1 MPHPAILFM
10 RLLAPLPL
18 SWLRGLGAL
27 AGRVLYVL
35 AKPRRKVVLTNL
47 ALCFP
52 ERSEAEREQI
62 ARRCIILFC
71 QSWLDRAWLWEGRP
85 DRVQARLRMTGAVLE
100 LQGNAPT
107 VIFAPH
113 FYGLDAGG
121 TALTLLLPDRPFTS
135 IYTPQP
141 NPAFDGWI
149 KDGRRRFGK
158 VRLFYRADG
167 VKAIAS
173 SLRAGELLYL
183 LPDMNFGPQESI
195 FVPFYGVPAATVSSL
210 SRFAK
215 LGRAK
220 VVPVTTQLTPDGYDI
235 QVHAAWQDFPTDDVE
250 ADTARMNR
258 ELQGWIDTLPE
269 QYYWVHRR
277 FKTRPPGEPP
287 VYRR

>member
-1 MPHPAILFM
+1 MTHPAIIFM
-10 RLLAPLPL
+10 RLMAPLPL
-18 SWLRGLGAL
+18 SWLRALGAL

-35 AKPRRKVVLTNL
+35 AAPRRKVVLTNL

-52 ERSEAEREQI
+52 DRSEAEREQM
-62 ARRCIILFC
+62 ARKSVILFC
-71 QSWLDRAWLWEGRP
+71 QSWLDRAWLWEGDPSVVRS
-85 DRVQARLRMTGAVLE
+85 RLRVVGAVHELE
-100 LQGNAPT
+100 GRTPT
-107 VIFAPH
+107 ILFAPH

-121 TALTLLLPDRPFTS
+121 TALTQMLDRPFTS

-141 NPAFDGWI
+141 NPKIDAWI
-149 KDGRRRFGK
+149 KDGRRRFGR

-173 SLRAGELLYL
+173 SLREGELLYL

-195 FVPFYGVPAATVSSL
+195 FVPFYGVQAATVPSL

-220 VVPVTTQLTPDGYDI
+220 VVPVTIRLTPEGYDV
-235 QVHAAWQDFPTDDVE
+235 QVHSAWQDFPTDDVE

-258 ELQGWIDTLPE
+258 ELQGYIDSVPE

-287 VYRR
+287 IYTR